1 MINAA
6 QENSSG
12 HVAQAL
18 ETVLEILKGSELYSP
33 YLGGQQVK
41 QDQMT
46 SELVEGLMVME
57 ITVLFYKLCI
67 ICIIFMILR
76 EMYPLL
82 LRVLFQQGMKRRQSS
97 IDGSAVHRANICKYQ
112 VHQCIYTVTLECN
125 FAAML
130 IFMYC
135 TCI

>member
-57 ITVLFYKLCI
+57 ITGLFYKLCI
-67 ICIIFMILR
+67 IGIILMILR
-76 EMYPLL
+76 EMYPL
-82 LRVLFQQGMKRRQSS
+82 
-97 IDGSAVHRANICKYQ
+97 
-112 VHQCIYTVTLECN
+112 
-125 FAAML
+125 
-130 IFMYC
+130 
-135 TCI
+135 